1 MIKKENLK
9 DLYPLSPMQEGMLYQ
24 SLLHPDAPVYH
35 EQALYRLRGELRVDL
50 LEQAWERLFQRHD
63 ILRVQFIAEKVS
75 RPLQAVLHQR
85 VGEFHYND
93 LRKASPDFQEELVR
107 QAQAEDRQRS
117 FDLQR
122 EPLMRMRLLQL
133 ADDRF
138 VLLWSLHHILMDGWC
153 LSLLL
158 RDFTLIYD
166 ALREARP
173 LDLPA
178 PPPYSR
184 YIQWL
189 ERQDA
194 TQARNYWR
202 EQLEDYHQA
211 AQIPR
216 QQTLAPAGAGKRTFT
231 HALPRPLSERV
242 RQAAADWGMTPGAI
256 LQAAWGALLAR
267 YNDCDDL
274 VFGTL
279 VSGRPA
285 ELPGTMEMVGVFINT
300 LPLRLRISPDATLR
314 ELAQAT
320 QLRLL
325 EAESRQYLPLSEVQQ
340 LSPLGKDLL
349 THLFAF
355 ENYPAPAQPD
365 GAFRDAIQVESIS
378 KHEDIPYDF
387 GVTATPEH
395 SPQGT
400 TLVMRY
406 LYNPAQFEGA
416 FVERLSGHY
425 ERLLRQ
431 GLGASGDV
439 ASTPLQQIDLLGAAE
454 YDRLR
459 AFHGETHPLPSCD
472 SYLDLFEQA
481 VAAAPD
487 SIAVEDGERRISYRE
502 LDERANALAALLQE
516 RYDVGV
522 EDRIGVAL
530 PRSAALL
537 IAELAAGKAGAA
549 FVPVDPD
556 YPPERRLRTFQQAQ
570 CKLVIGDAE
579 EAALWGEYKLWRE
592 HSQIPFIPLDALDP
606 NSRRPQAPARACGL
620 RSLAYVIFTSGSTG
634 EPKGVMLEHLGLINL
649 IQWSRRQFGIL
660 AGKRTTLLASP
671 AFDASVW
678 ESLPSLCAGATIVI
692 TPDAIRRDVGP
703 LCQFLHD
710 RLIDISFLPP
720 ALCEEACV
728 NYPHLLQNI
737 VLQSGGDT
745 LKGIR
750 NGGASDRIKVSNNYG
765 PSEFS
770 VCATSCYLAPQEPSP
785 YPIGKPIANAE
796 ALILDRQQRLAPL
809 GAAGE
814 IALAGPSLARGYWG
828 RADLTAARF
837 VAHPCK
843 PGERVYL
850 TGDKGRWR
858 EDGNLDF
865 LGRIDDQL
873 SVRGHRV
880 EPAEIEHLLSRHERV
895 RAAAVAATRGADG
908 HTLLAAFVTPRS
920 ADDSPL
926 DLDDIRQWLTRRAP
940 SYMTPAI
947 LRERDRL
954 PLNANGKLDR
964 KALEREAEQLR
975 AETPY
980 EAPQTA
986 TEKQVAEI
994 WSQVLDRRPIGRSDH
1009 FLELGGHSLSA
1020 TRVLSQLR
1028 GRLQRDLPLAL
1039 LFDKPVLKDLAAAMD
1054 ALATAAAP
1062 ASESGIR
1069 RVDRSR
1075 YAVSAPKPENQTP
1088 ETQDPA
1094 AAESS

>member
-85 VGEFHYND
+85 VGEFHYSD
-93 LRKASPDFQEELVR
+93 LRKASPEFQEELIR
-107 QAQAEDRQRS
+107 QAQVEDRQRS

-122 EPLMRMRLLQL
+122 EPLMRMQLLQL

-138 VLLWSLHHILMDGWC
+138 ALLWSLHHILMDGWC

-173 LDLPA
+173 LELPA

-189 ERQDA
+189 QRQDA

-211 AQIPR
+211 AQVPR
-216 QQTLAPAGAGKRTFT
+216 QQTLAPASVSKRTFT
-231 HALPRPLSERV
+231 HALPQTLSERV

-267 YNDCDDL
+267 YNDCDDV

-285 ELPGTMEMVGVFINT
+285 ELPGAVEMVGVFINT
-300 LPLRLRISPDATLR
+300 LPLRLRIGPDATLR

-320 QLRLL
+320 QMRLL
-325 EAESRQYLPLSEVQQ
+325 EAASRQYLPLSEVQQ
-340 LSPLGKDLL
+340 FSPLGKDLI

-355 ENYPAPAQPD
+355 ENYPAPAHPE

-387 GVTATPEH
+387 GVTATPEPG
-395 SPQGT
+395 PQGT

-406 LYNPAQFEGA
+406 LYNPAQFEPA

-431 GLGASGDV
+431 GLGTPGDRT
-439 ASTPLQQIDLLGAAE
+439 TPPLRQLDLLDAAE

-459 AFHGETHPLPSCD
+459 ALQGEISPLPSCD

-502 LDERANALAALLQE
+502 LDERANALAAWLQE

-530 PRSAALL
+530 PRGAALL

-556 YPPERRLRTFQQAQ
+556 YPPERRLRIFQQAQ
-570 CKLVIGDAE
+570 CKLVIGDAG
-579 EAALWGEYKLWRE
+579 EAAQWRE
-592 HSQIPFIPLDALDP
+592 HSQIPFINLDAIEPD
-606 NSRRPQAPARACGL
+606 SRRPQAPVRACGL

-649 IQWSRRQFGIL
+649 IQWSRRQFGIQ

-692 TPDAIRRDVGP
+692 TPEALRRDVGP
-703 LCQFLHD
+703 LCEFLHEQ
-710 RLIDISFLPP
+710 RIDISFLPP

-728 NYPHLLQNI
+728 SYPHLLQNI

-745 LKGIR
+745 LQGIR

-770 VCATSCYLAPQEPSP
+770 VCATSCYLAPQEPNP
-785 YPIGKPIANAE
+785 YPIGKPIANTE
-796 ALILDRQQRLAPL
+796 VLILDRQQRLTPL

-837 VAHPCK
+837 VAHPRQ

-908 HTLLAAFVTPRS
+908 HTLLAAFVTPRN
-920 ADDSPL
+920 AEDSPL
-926 DLDDIRQWLTRRAP
+926 DLDGIRQWLAQRAP

-947 LRERDRL
+947 LRERDSL

-964 KALEREAEQLR
+964 KAIRREAEQLH
-975 AETPY
+975 AEAPY

-986 TEKQVAEI
+986 TEKRVAEI

-1028 GRLQRDLPLAL
+1028 GQLRCDLPLAL
-1039 LFDKPVLKDLAAAMD
+1039 LFDKPVLKDLAAAID
-1054 ALATAAAP
+1054 APTTAAAP
-1062 ASESGIR
+1062 APESGIR

-1075 YAVSAPKPENQTP
+1075 YAVGASKPEARNP

>member
-35 EQALYRLRGELRVDL
+35 EQALYRLRGALRVDL

-93 LRKASPDFQEELVR
+93 LREASPDFQEELIR
-107 QAQAEDRQRS
+107 QAQTEDRQRS

-133 ADDRF
+133 SDDRF
-138 VLLWSLHHILMDGWC
+138 ALLWSLHHILMDGWC
-153 LSLLL
+153 LGLLL

-166 ALREARP
+166 ALREGRP
-173 LDLPA
+173 VDLPA

-189 ERQDA
+189 ERQD
-194 TQARNYWR
+194 QIRARDYWR
-202 EQLEDYHQA
+202 AQLQDSHQA

-216 QQTLAPAGAGKRTFT
+216 QQTLAPASAGKRTLT
-231 HALPRPLSERV
+231 HTLPAPLSERV
-242 RQAAADWGMTPGAI
+242 RQAAADWGLTPGAL

-267 YNDCDDL
+267 YNDCDD
-274 VFGTL
+274 VAFGTL

-285 ELPGTMEMVGVFINT
+285 ELPGAMEMVGVFINT
-300 LPLRLRISPDATLR
+300 LPLRLRIGPDDTLR
-314 ELAQAT
+314 ELAKTT
-320 QLRLL
+320 QMRLL
-325 EAESRQYLPLSEVQQ
+325 EAESRQYLPLSDIQS
-340 LSPLGKDLL
+340 LCPLGKDLI

-355 ENYPAPAQPD
+355 ENYPAPAHPD

-395 SPQGT
+395 GPEGA

-406 LYNPAQFEGA
+406 LYNPAQFESA

-431 GLGASGDV
+431 GLGAAGNIRPI
-439 ASTPLQQIDLLGAAE
+439 ALQQIDLLDNAE
-454 YDRLR
+454 RDRLH
-459 AFHGETHPLPSCD
+459 AFRGEDAPLPSCD

-487 SIAVEDGERRISYRE
+487 SIAVEDGARRISYRE
-502 LDERANALAALLQE
+502 LDERVNALAALLQK

-522 EDRIGVAL
+522 EDRIGVVL

-570 CKLVIGDAE
+570 CKLVIGDAA
-579 EAALWGEYKLWRE
+579 EAALWRE
-592 HSQIPFIPLDALDP
+592 HSQIPFLNLDAVDP
-606 NSRRPQAPARACGL
+606 HSRRAQAPERACGL

-634 EPKGVMLEHLGLINL
+634 EPKGVMLEHVGLINL
-649 IQWSRRQFGIL
+649 IQWSRRQFNIQ
-660 AGKRTTLLASP
+660 AGSRTTLLASP

-692 TPDAIRRDVGP
+692 TPDALRRDVGP
-703 LCQFLHD
+703 LCEFLHEQ
-710 RLIDISFLPP
+710 RIDISFLPP

-770 VCATSCYLAPQEPSP
+770 VCAASCYLAPQEPSP

-796 ALILDRQQRLAPL
+796 VLILDSQRRLAPL

-814 IALAGPSLARGYWG
+814 IALSGPSLARGYWG
-828 RADLTAARF
+828 RADLTAAHF
-837 VAHPCK
+837 VAHPLR

-926 DLDDIRQWLTRRAP
+926 DLNDIRQWLARRAP
-940 SYMTPAI
+940 AYMTPAI
-947 LRERDRL
+947 LRERDSL

-964 KALEREAEQLR
+964 QAIRREAEQLR
-975 AETPY
+975 AEAPY
-980 EAPQTA
+980 EAPQTD
-986 TEKQVAEI
+986 TEKLVADI
-994 WSQVLDRRPIGRSDH
+994 WSQVLDHRPIGRNDH

-1020 TRVLSQLR
+1020 TRALSQLR
-1028 GRLQRDLPLAL
+1028 GRLRRDLSLAL
-1039 LFDKPVLKDLAAAMD
+1039 LFDKPVLKDLAAAID
-1054 ALATAAAP
+1054 APGAAAP
-1062 ASESGIR
+1062 SAPESGIR
-1069 RVDRSR
+1069 RADRSR
-1075 YAVSAPKPENQTP
+1075 YAVAAHRSEIQNP
-1088 ETQDPA
+1088 ETQNPA